1 MIPYLMLGL
10 AWGSSIHAE
19 TTDVSAIDNV
29 VYLKAETAAAGGQ
42 HTLSVQ
48 MKNVDA
54 ITGYEFF
61 LQLPEGFT
69 FAKDEDGFYLTA
81 LSLERTTAKKTN
93 YFDCTVD
100 ESGRL
105 HVLCSTTAADDVTG
119 SLYTFSGNDGEVCTV
134 TIDIPKG
141 IEAGDYPI
149 IMSDIVLTPSAADK
163 GYETARLESTLT
175 IEVNDGRLHFDENAT
190 KLPTYTAGE
199 KGDVTMTR
207 TIKAGQW
214 STLVLPFTLTMAKA
228 QSAFGN
234 DVELAEF
241 SGFETIYTDEEDL
254 TPNAIT
260 INFTTYTMT
269 AKKGIT
275 GGKPFL
281 IKTSREITSFEA
293 DDCTLAGSVTDVEKS
308 DEYETS
314 GKFTGSLVKT
324 IVPADGLFIADN
336 KFWYSTGKTNIKA
349 FRGWFE
355 LGAVLDKETDF
366 GVKLNFVLDNN
377 PTAIDSI
384 DGELRNGQI
393 YDLGG
398 RKISKPTQ
406 KGIFIVNGKKVAVK

>member
-1 MIPYLMLGL
+1 MLGL

-190 KLPTYTAGE
+190 TLPTYTAGE

-214 STLVLPFTLTMAKA
+214 STLVLPFNLTRANAKTLFGDDVVFA
-228 QSAFGN
+228 Q
-234 DVELAEF
+234 F
-241 SGFETIYTDEEDL
+241 SGFEVDYGDDEENI
-254 TPNAIT
+254 TPL
-260 INFTTYTMT
+260 
-269 AKKGIT
+269 GIT
-275 GGKPFL
+275 VNFSSYTIPARGNLAGGTPVL
-281 IKTSREITSFEA
+281 IKTSKDITSIEV
-293 DDCTLAGSVTDVEKS
+293 DDVTLTAFVTNVTTT
-308 DEYETS
+308 DENGTP

-324 IVPADGLFIADN
+324 TVPPDGLFIADN
-336 KFWYSTGKTNIKA
+336 KFWYSTGNTNIKA